1 MTPGAPEPL
10 YADVLIDSLPVAQQ
24 RPYTYR
30 VPLALQERVGIG
42 SAVVVPFGARARA
55 SGYVVGLPAKAPDAP
70 TREIR
75 EVLGEAAVPPALQ
88 RLFAWLAEHYCCSLA
103 QVYQMALPRGTMRG
117 EAKEKT
123 QLVVTMQG
131 GLAADLS
138 KRQVQVMGVLA
149 SAGGQ
154 MPMAD
159 LVRAAQTTP
168 SLLRGLEAR
177 GAVAIAAQ
185 RVRRAPDLPK
195 AAHGGAVE
203 PTAEQAEA
211 IRAITQADPGEVF
224 LLFGVTGSGKTEV
237 YLQAIADTLDRGEQ
251 ALVLVPEIALTPQ
264 TVARFRARFGDR
276 IAVLHSA
283 LGQGERYDEWQRL
296 RTGEARVGIGA
307 RSAIFAPVARLGLV
321 IIDEEHESSYKQDV
335 APRYH
340 ARTVALQRAAFEGA
354 RVVLGSATPAVET
367 HHRAVSGEYGLLRL
381 SRRIHDRAM
390 PPVEVVDM
398 RAELE
403 AGHRSIFSRRL
414 GEELTACLER
424 GEQAILLIN
433 RRGYATFV
441 LCRSCG
447 EAVRCPNCSVSL
459 TYHRAGESLRC
470 HYCDYREEPPKRCPS
485 CRSPYIKHFGA
496 GTQQVYEAAAEL
508 LPGAR
513 ILRLDKDT
521 TTRKGSHQRILD
533 AFAQG
538 EADVLIGTQMVAK
551 GLDLPRVSLVGIM
564 AADSSLNLPDFRA
577 GERTFQLLT
586 QVAGRAGRGDIA
598 GRVVLQTY
606 APDHPSVRFAQAH
619 DFEAFFDYEVRER
632 EDLRYPPFIHLIN
645 VVVSAEDAGAAWKVA
660 GTLVQRL
667 EAFPEVVA
675 LGPAEAVLAQLRGRH
690 RVQVLIKAADLGAA
704 RRALREAVRQTERP
718 QGVRM
723 AIDVEPA
730 SLL

>member
-10 YADVLIDSLPVAQQ
+10 YADVLIDSVPVAQQ

-30 VPLALQERVGIG
+30 VPEALRERVAIG

-55 SGYVVGLPAKAPDAP
+55 SGYVVALPAQPPAGPA
-70 TREIR
+70 REIR

-88 RLFAWLAEHYCCSLA
+88 RLFAWLADYYCCSLA
-103 QVYQMALPRGTMRG
+103 QVYQTALPKGTMRG
-117 EAKEKT
+117 EAREKT

-138 KRQVQVMGVLA
+138 KRQVQVLGVLA

-154 MPMAD
+154 MPLAD

-168 SLLRGLEAR
+168 NLLRGLEAR
-177 GAVAIAAQ
+177 GAVVIAPQ
-185 RVRRAPDLPK
+185 RIRRAPELPNPE
-195 AAHGGAVE
+195 GSVQLN
-203 PTAEQAEA
+203 PTAEQDDA
-211 IRAITQADPGEVF
+211 IRAIAQADPGEVF
-224 LLFGVTGSGKTEV
+224 LLLGVTGSGKTEV
-237 YLQAIADTLDRGEQ
+237 YLQAIAATLDRGEQ

-264 TVARFRARFGDR
+264 TVARFRARFGDQ

-283 LGQGERYDEWQRL
+283 LGDGERHDEWQRL
-296 RTGEARVGIGA
+296 RSGEARVGIGA

-354 RVVLGSATPAVET
+354 RVVLGSATPSVET
-367 HHRAVSGEYGLLRL
+367 YHHARQGTYHLLGL
-381 SRRIHDRAM
+381 SRRIHDRPL
-390 PPVEVVDM
+390 PPVEIVDM

-414 GEELTACLER
+414 SEELAACLER

-459 TYHRAGESLRC
+459 TYHRTGEALRC
-470 HYCDYREEPPKRCPS
+470 HYCDYREALPQRCPS

-496 GTQQVYEAAAEL
+496 GTQQVFEAATQL
-508 LPGAR
+508 LPEAR
-513 ILRLDKDT
+513 ILRLDRDT
-521 TTRKGSHQRILD
+521 TSRKGSHQQILD
-533 AFAQG
+533 TFAQG
-538 EADVLIGTQMVAK
+538 QADVLIGTQMVAK

-586 QVAGRAGRGDIA
+586 QVAGRAGRGEIP

-606 APDHPSVRFAQAH
+606 APDHASVRFAQAH
-619 DFEAFFDYEVRER
+619 DFEAFFSSEIHER
-632 EDLRYPPFIHLIN
+632 QDLRYPPFLHLIN
-645 VVVSAEDAGAAWKVA
+645 VVVSAEVAEAAWKVA
-660 GTLVQRL
+660 HTLVQRL
-667 EAFPEVVA
+667 EAFPEVLA
-675 LGPAEAVLAQLRGRH
+675 LGPAEAVLAQLRGRY
-690 RVQVLIKAADLGAA
+690 RVQVLLKAGDLGQA
-704 RRALREAVRQTERP
+704 RRALREAVLQTERP

-723 AIDVEPA
+723 AIDVEPS

>member
-1 MTPGAPEPL
+1 MSPSDPDPL
-10 YADVLIDSLPVAQQ
+10 YADVLIDSLPVAHQ

-30 VPLALQERVGIG
+30 VPAALRGSLGVG

-55 SGYVVGLPAKAPDAP
+55 SGYVVALPATAPAGP
-70 TREIR
+70 TKEIR

-88 RLFAWLAEHYCCSLA
+88 RLFAWIAEYYCCALA
-103 QVYQMALPRGTMRG
+103 QVYQTALPKGAMRGTAR
-117 EAKEKT
+117 AKT

-138 KRQVQVMGVLA
+138 KRQVQVLGVLA

-154 MPMAD
+154 MTLTD

-168 SLLRGLEAR
+168 ALVRGLEGR

-185 RVRRAPDLPK
+185 RIRRAPELPNPE
-195 AAHGGAVE
+195 GGAPLP
-203 PTAEQAEA
+203 PTDEQAAA
-211 IRAITQADPGEVF
+211 IRAIAQAEPGEVF
-224 LLFGVTGSGKTEV
+224 LLLGVTGSGKTEV
-237 YLQAIADTLDRGEQ
+237 YLQAIASTLARGEQ

-283 LGQGERYDEWQRL
+283 LGDGERHDEWQRL
-296 RTGEARVGIGA
+296 RSGEARVGIGA

-340 ARTVALQRAAFEGA
+340 ARSVALQRAAFEGA
-354 RVVLGSATPAVET
+354 RIVLGSATPSVET
-367 HHRAVSGEYGLLRL
+367 YQRALAGEYRLLEL
-381 SRRIHDRAM
+381 PRRIHDRAL
-390 PPVEVVDM
+390 PPVFVVDM

-414 GEELTACLER
+414 TEELVACLSR

-447 EAVRCPNCSVSL
+447 EAVRCPHCSVSL
-459 TYHRAGESLRC
+459 TYHRSNEALRC
-470 HYCDYREEPPKRCPS
+470 HYCDHREEPPKRCPS
-485 CRSPYIKHFGA
+485 CQSPSIKHFGA
-496 GTQQVYEAAAEL
+496 GTQQVLEAAEQL
-508 LPGAR
+508 LPEAR
-513 ILRLDKDT
+513 ILRLDRDT
-521 TTRKGSHQRILD
+521 TSHKGSHQQILD

-551 GLDLPRVSLVGIM
+551 GLDMPRVSLVGIM

-586 QVAGRAGRGDIA
+586 QVAGRAGRGEIP
-598 GRVVLQTY
+598 GQVILQTY

-619 DFEAFFDYEVRER
+619 DVQAFFEFELRARE
-632 EDLRYPPFIHLIN
+632 ELRYPPFLHLIN
-645 VVVSAEDAGAAWKVA
+645 VVVSAEVAAAAWKVA
-660 GTLVQRL
+660 HQLVERL
-667 EAFPEVVA
+667 DTFPDVLA
-675 LGPAEAVLAQLRGRH
+675 LGPAEAALAQLRGRF
-690 RVQVLIKAADLGAA
+690 RVQVLIKTGDLGLA

>member
-1 MTPGAPEPL
+1 MNPGAVEPL

-30 VPLALQERVGIG
+30 VPAALRDRIGIG

-55 SGYVVGLPAKAPDAP
+55 SGYVVAVPARAPEAA

-75 EVLGEAAVPPALQ
+75 EVLGESAVPPALQ
-88 RLFAWLAEHYCCSLA
+88 RLFAWLADYYCCSLA
-103 QVYQMALPRGTMRG
+103 QVYQMALPKGTMRG
-117 EAKEKT
+117 EARQKT

-138 KRQVQVMGVLA
+138 KRQVQVLGVLA
-149 SAGGQ
+149 AAGGQ
-154 MPMAD
+154 LPMAE

-177 GAVAIAAQ
+177 GAIAIASQAI
-185 RVRRAPDLPK
+185 RRAPDLPK
-195 AAHGGAVE
+195 AEHGAGIA
-203 PTAEQAEA
+203 PTPEQAQA
-211 IRAITQADPGEVF
+211 IRTINGAEPGEVF
-224 LLFGVTGSGKTEV
+224 LLLGVTGSGKTEV
-237 YLQAIADTLDRGEQ
+237 YLQAIAETLERGEQ

-264 TVARFRARFGDR
+264 TVARFRARFGDQ

-283 LGQGERYDEWQRL
+283 LGDGERYDEWHRL
-296 RTGEARVGIGA
+296 KTGEARVGIGA

-354 RVVLGSATPAVET
+354 RVVLGSATPSVET
-367 HHRAVSGEYGLLRL
+367 HHKATQGEYGLLRL
-381 SRRIHDRAM
+381 SRRIHDRPM

-414 GEELTACLER
+414 GAELGACLER

-447 EAVRCPNCSVSL
+447 EPVRCPNCSVSL

-485 CRSPYIKHFGA
+485 CTSPYIKHFGA
-496 GTQQVYEAAAEL
+496 GTQQVLEAATEL
-508 LPGAR
+508 FPEAR

-521 TTRKGSHQRILD
+521 TSRKGSHQQILD
-533 AFAQG
+533 AFGAGQ
-538 EADVLIGTQMVAK
+538 ADILIGTQMVAK

-586 QVAGRAGRGDIA
+586 QVAGRAGRGAIE

-619 DFEAFFDYEVRER
+619 DFAAFFACEIHER
-632 EDLRYPPFIHLIN
+632 ADLRYPPFIHLIN
-645 VVVSAEDAGAAWKVA
+645 VVVSAEAAEAAWKVA
-660 GTLVQRL
+660 QTLVQRL
-667 EAFPEVVA
+667 EPFSEVMA

-690 RVQVLIKAADLGAA
+690 RVQVLLKALDLGAA